1 MFSYNALGISI
12 YQMQCFLAVAAN
24 GSFTKAAAFMQVTQS
39 AVSKTVS
46 ALEMQLGLTLF
57 IRESNSVQLTQTG
70 SYLYEMWS
78 GFSILVEDSIQ
89 RAHKIQ
95 SGEAGDLI
103 LGLHDSFGHL
113 PWIQRAIDLFRD
125 RCSEVNLR
133 VEYDNLMLTQQIS
146 KRKMDIVI
154 QNLNGTSLRD
164 NDLKWETLEESPLYL
179 VMRSSNP
186 LAAKQELSREEL
198 KSLRYVVPAPFVAP
212 AYSHFFND
220 FFDFIPNIAYFA
232 RSTVSILD
240 NLCCDDEALII
251 DRFVKGFDDP
261 KYCFKELPGGNQSAI
276 SAIWRDRD
284 ENPNIK
290 MFLDCIRETVGAGG
304 SSTQ

>member
-1 MFSYNALGISI
+1 MFSYNAIGLSI

-24 GSFTKAAAFMQVTQS
+24 GSFTKAAAFMRVTQS

-57 IRESNSVQLTQTG
+57 IREANSVQLTQAG

-78 GFSILVEDSIQ
+78 GFGILVEDSIQ

-103 LGLHDSFGHL
+103 LGIHDSFEHL
-113 PWIQRAIDLFRD
+113 LWLRRAIELFRT
-125 RCSEVNLR
+125 RCAGVNLR
-133 VEYDNLMLTQQIS
+133 VEYDNLILTRQLS
-146 KRKMDIVI
+146 NRKMDIVI
-154 QNLNGTSLRD
+154 QNLNGISLRD
-164 NDLKWETLEESPLYL
+164 NDLKWKVLEESPLYL
-179 VMRSSNP
+179 VMLSSNP
-186 LAAKQELSREEL
+186 LSPKAVLSRTDL
-198 KSLRYVVPAPFVAP
+198 KSLRYVVPAPIVAP

-220 FFDFIPNIAYFA
+220 FFDFMPEIAYFA
-232 RSTVSILD
+232 QSTVSILD

-276 SAIWRDRD
+276 SAIWRERD
-284 ENPNIK
+284 ENPNIEI
-290 MFLDCIRETVGAGG
+290 FLDCVREAAESVRH
-304 SSTQ
+304 